1 MHSKKYR
8 NPWQV
13 FIFIFLFANVAVS
26 TATSTQRHKARKKNA
41 YVAALCRELD
51 QRKDYLQGERI
62 ETIYLGGGTP
72 SQLEDKDFEQIFQ
85 TLHRLYDISPE
96 AEITIEAN
104 PDDLTDE
111 YVNMLR
117 TFPFNRLSMGIQTFQ
132 EIFCVCFTDGTR
144 HSRLS
149 RPSNA
154 AGKPDSPISV

>member
-1 MHSKKYR
+1 MAGIYLHIPFCKRRCIYCD
-8 NPWQV
+8 
-13 FIFIFLFANVAVS
+13 FYS
-26 TATSTQRHKARKKNA
+26 TTQSEKKNA

-132 EIFCVCFTDGTR
+132 EIFCVYFTDGTR
-144 HSRLS
+144 HSKLS

-154 AGKPDSPISV
+154 AGKPDSPISVST